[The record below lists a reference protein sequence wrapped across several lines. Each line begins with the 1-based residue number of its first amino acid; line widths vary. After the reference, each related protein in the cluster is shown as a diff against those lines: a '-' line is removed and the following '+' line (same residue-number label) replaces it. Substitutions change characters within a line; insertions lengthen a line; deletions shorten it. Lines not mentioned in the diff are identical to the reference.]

1 MDFQQITL
9 TVMGFLI
16 SIIGYF
22 LQRLLQDHE
31 KTKEMAIKNQAK
43 LDLVENNH
51 SHLSNKFDELY
62 DAVKDLTAQIR
73 ELTIQLAKNNK

>member
-1 MDFQQITL
+1 M
-9 TVMGFLI
+9 
-16 SIIGYF
+16 
-22 LQRLLQDHE
+22 DHE

-51 SHLSNKFDELY
+51 DNLSGKFDALY

-73 ELTIQLAKNNK
+73 ELSIQLAKNNK